1 MPPRK
6 PPSLAELLTR
16 LRLEAGLSLYE
27 LSHRSGINRSNL
39 HRMEKGV
46 ITDPSRET
54 LNRIAGA
61 LGTDPEQLYE
71 AILAADPAALP
82 ELPTYFRAKYRLND
96 DEIAEVERLI
106 ASTGKKPRAP
116 AKQNS
121 KPTTKE
127 RRSP

>member
-61 LGTDPEQLYE
+61 LGTDPE
-71 AILAADPAALP
+71 
-82 ELPTYFRAKYRLND
+82 
-96 DEIAEVERLI
+96 
-106 ASTGKKPRAP
+106 
-116 AKQNS
+116 
-121 KPTTKE
+121 
-127 RRSP
+127 